1 MFCSSPVAT
10 YTVSSIARITR
21 SWLKMEHISDFL
33 STTMAAVL
41 PSRPSPPTRGTPTPS
56 SQNWTRSHTL
66 GSVQLQLSNI

>member
-1 MFCSSPVAT
+1 
-10 YTVSSIARITR
+10 
-21 SWLKMEHISDFL
+21 MEHISDFL

-66 GSVQLQLSNI
+66 GSVQLQLSSIWEEGDTESGCSLARLARY